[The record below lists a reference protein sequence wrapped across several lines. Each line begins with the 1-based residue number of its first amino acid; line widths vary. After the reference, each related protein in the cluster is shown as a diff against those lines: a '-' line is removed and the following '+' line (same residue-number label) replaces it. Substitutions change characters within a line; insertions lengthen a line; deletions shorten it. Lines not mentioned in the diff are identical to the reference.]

1 MENDVVAQFTE
12 ITSSSPELAT
22 QYLQLTD
29 FNIEQAMQLYF
40 ENGGAPLTDDPVPS
54 TSGSRQ
60 AGYEDESGVVH
71 VDSDDDVTV
80 DESRSA
86 HRSQPAQGSNL
97 EDEDEAMAR
106 RLQEELYSG
115 GGGGGGGSGG
125 SGERGDN
132 SDGVRAPMARTTETL
147 VGPEDDFDD
156 GDMHASILSQL
167 RARQQRGSMC
177 FS

>member
-1 MENDVVAQFTE
+1 MDTDVVAQFTE

-40 ENGGAPLTDDPVPS
+40 ENGGAPLTEEPEPQRARR
-54 TSGSRQ
+54 TSGR
-60 AGYEDESGVVH
+60 EDESGVVH
-71 VDSDDDVTV
+71 IDSDDDVTI

-86 HRSQPAQGSNL
+86 PRSGPAPGSTF
-97 EDEDEAMAR
+97 DDDAAMAR
-106 RLQEELYSG
+106 RLQEEIYG
-115 GGGGGGGSGG
+115 GAQQNA
-125 SGERGDN
+125 EDE
-132 SDGVRAPMARTTETL
+132 VRAPMARTTETL

-156 GDMHASILSQL
+156 GDMHASILSQV

-177 FS
+177 FPCVL